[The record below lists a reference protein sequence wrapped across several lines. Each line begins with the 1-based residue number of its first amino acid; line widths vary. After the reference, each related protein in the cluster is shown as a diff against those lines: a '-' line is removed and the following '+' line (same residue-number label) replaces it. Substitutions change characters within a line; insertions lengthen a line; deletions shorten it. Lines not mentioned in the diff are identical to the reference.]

1 MSLQTAVE
9 GGHLAPAV
17 SHHGPLLARPKV
29 SIRETQE
36 FFAAAVS
43 REVLQLD
50 VRSSATARR
59 RLALFYEH
67 LP

>member
-1 MSLQTAVE
+1 MRSFVFWLLSRCPE

-29 SIRETQE
+29 SIRETHE

-43 REVLQLD
+43 REVL
-50 VRSSATARR
+50 
-59 RLALFYEH
+59 
-67 LP
+67 